1 MRKHTNTLL
10 AISLAMF
17 AVAPALIHWAPYE
30 STMGLVQKIFYYHV
44 PGAILMLVLAI
55 VAGVASG
62 IYLFRKAAWADRWA
76 LAAAEQ
82 VVLFGAM
89 TFVTGPFGAARRGA
103 CGGTGIREPP
113 PR

>member
-10 AISLAMF
+10 AIALVMF
-17 AVAPALIHWAPYE
+17 ATAPALIHWAPYE

-62 IYLFRKAAWADRWA
+62 ISSSRRRR
-76 LAAAEQ
+76 
-82 VVLFGAM
+82 GPI
-89 TFVTGPFGAARRGA
+89 TGPWRPPSWSCCSAR
-103 CGGTGIREPP
+103 
-113 PR
+113 